1 MTARVD
7 TMQADTQAQVAFF
20 LTGRR
25 PGEFLDAVE
34 GLDLRPALFAGYRD
48 LIPLRYDYPVV
59 LAPKG
64 VESLSGLVDQALAA
78 AAKGADA
85 DRIRQHGLRIEQ
97 EIRAVL
103 AGGATEGT
111 LSIVWDLAVSRLTP
125 KLDPAFVDSAGRLRA
140 AIKADGELADCDG
153 RLPAR
158 MLRHLWSVA
167 QEAKAA
173 RFRERI
179 ERLAFKLADILRSD
193 YERSA
198 QGLTAARLQASV
210 GAAHGSMFDFEAM
223 AGFLAKVQ
231 PKEGMPDARRARIT
245 GLLDVLKKQRFVATA
260 GAAGKPYEF
269 AFDSCADA
277 LKAYRERL
285 PRLVELA
292 KALVVAELEI
302 EGEYNPERHDA
313 MFDGYGAT
321 GLDARELAPFPDYL
335 VCVGGKLGAQE
346 HGRLMEALACGW
358 PIKVLLQ
365 VDDLHEDGA
374 GEGGFAAGLRSSQIA
389 TQAMGLND
397 VYVLQSASSN
407 LFKFRDR
414 VARGLAYR
422 GPALFSVFSGAAA
435 RDSGLP
441 PYLMAAAAMESRAFP
456 AFSYDPA
463 AGAGWADRF
472 CLQANTQV
480 EQDWPVQGFAYEDE
494 EHQRV
499 AQEVPFTLVDFLA
512 GDRRYAG
519 HLARVPRERWNGS
532 MIRVDESLAREGRG
546 LPDKIPSVLMVDA
559 ANRLQKVIVDQ
570 SLIRQA
576 DRCRQMW
583 HSLQEL
589 GGINN
594 SHAQRLLAREQKAW
608 EQRLREQVQGQAAQ
622 SAPPAAP
629 AAATPAAAAPAAAAA
644 PMVEEPA
651 RNPDEAYIE
660 TERCSTCNECTQ
672 LNGKM
677 FAYNDNQQ
685 AYIKDISAGSY
696 ADLVQAAENCQVSVI
711 HPGKPRDPNE
721 PGLAELLERAQP
733 FL

>member
-1 MTARVD
+1 
-7 TMQADTQAQVAFF
+7 MQADTQAQVAFF

-25 PGEFLDAVE
+25 PGEFLDPVE
-34 GLDLRPALFAGYRD
+34 NLDLRPALFAGYRD
-48 LIPLRYDYPVV
+48 LIPLRYDYPLV
-59 LAPKG
+59 LAAKG

-78 AAKGADA
+78 VAKGADA
-85 DRIRQHGLRIEQ
+85 DRIRQHGWRIEQ
-97 EIRAVL
+97 EIRALL

-111 LSIVWDLAVSRLTP
+111 LSLVWDLAVSRLTP
-125 KLDPAFVDSAGRLRA
+125 KLDPAFGDSAKRLRA
-140 AIKADGELADCDG
+140 AIKVDGELADCDA
-153 RLPAR
+153 RLPGR
-158 MLRHLWSVA
+158 MLLHLWSIA
-167 QEAKAA
+167 QAAKAA
-173 RFRERI
+173 QLRERI

-210 GAAHGSMFDFEAM
+210 GAAHASMFDFEAM

-231 PKEGMPDARRARIT
+231 PKEGMPESRRARIT
-245 GLLDVLKKQRFVATA
+245 GLLDVLKKQRFVAA
-260 GAAGKPYEF
+260 GGGAGTPYEF
-269 AFDSCADA
+269 VFDSCGDA
-277 LKAYRERL
+277 LKAYRDRL
-285 PRLVELA
+285 PRMVELA

-302 EGEYNPERHDA
+302 EGEYSPERHDA

-321 GLDARELAPFPDYL
+321 GLSPQELAPFPDYL
-335 VCVGGKLGAQE
+335 VCLGGKLGAQE

-365 VDDLHEDGA
+365 IDDLHEDGT
-374 GEGGFAAGLRSSQIA
+374 GDGGFAAGLRSSQIA

-407 LFKFRDR
+407 LYKFRER
-414 VARGLAYR
+414 VARGIAYR

-435 RDSGLP
+435 KASGLA

-512 GDRRYAG
+512 SDRRYAA
-519 HLARVPRERWNGS
+519 HLACVPRERWNGS

-546 LPDKIPSVLMVDA
+546 LPDQIPSVLMVDA

-583 HSLQEL
+583 HNLQEL
-589 GGINN
+589 GGINY
-594 SHAQRLLAREQKAW
+594 SHAQRLLARERKAW
-608 EQRLREQVQGQAAQ
+608 EQRLREQVQTQAVQ
-622 SAPPAAP
+622 SAPAG
-629 AAATPAAAAPAAAAA
+629 PAAAAA
-644 PMVEEPA
+644 VPVAAAPVVEEPA

-677 FAYNDNQQ
+677 FAYNENQQ
-685 AYIKDISAGSY
+685 AYIKDIDAGTY

-711 HPGKPRDPNE
+711 HPGKPRNPSE

>member
-34 GLDLRPALFAGYRD
+34 NLDLRPALFAGYRD
-48 LIPLRYDYPVV
+48 LTPLRYDYPVV
-59 LAPKG
+59 LAPKA
-64 VESLSGLVDQALAA
+64 VESLSGLMDQALAA
-78 AAKGADA
+78 VAKGADA

-97 EIRAVL
+97 EIRALL
-103 AGGATEGT
+103 AGGSTDGT
-111 LSIVWDLAVSRLTP
+111 LALVWDLAVSRLTP
-125 KLDPAFVDSAGRLRA
+125 KLDPAFVDSAKRLRT
-140 AIKADGELADCDG
+140 AIKVDGELADCDA

-158 MLRHLWSVA
+158 MLRHLWSIA
-167 QEAKAA
+167 QAAKAA
-173 RFRERI
+173 QFRERI
-179 ERLAFKLADILRSD
+179 EQASFKLAGILRSD
-193 YERSA
+193 FERSA
-198 QGLTAARLQASV
+198 EGLTAARLQASM
-210 GAAHGSMFDFEAM
+210 GSAHVPMFDFEAM
-223 AGFLAKVQ
+223 AGFLARVQ
-231 PKEGMPDARRARIT
+231 PKEGMPESRRARIT

-260 GAAGKPYEF
+260 GAGAKPYEF
-269 AFDSCADA
+269 AFDSCGDA
-277 LKAYRERL
+277 LKAWRERL

-292 KALVVAELEI
+292 KALVIAELEI
-302 EGEYNPERHDA
+302 EGEYNPGRHDA

-321 GLDARELAPFPDYL
+321 GLDAQELAAFPDYL
-335 VCVGGKLGAQE
+335 VCLGGKLSAQE
-346 HGRLMEALACGW
+346 HGRLMEALTCGW

-365 VDDLHEDGA
+365 IDDLHEDG
-374 GEGGFAAGLRSSQIA
+374 GEGGFAAGLRSGQIA

-397 VYVLQSASSN
+397 VYVVQSASSN

-435 RDSGLP
+435 KASGLP

-499 AQEVPFTLVDFLA
+499 AQEVPFTLIDFLA

-546 LPDKIPSVLMVDA
+546 LPDQIPSVLMVDA

-608 EQRLREQVQGQAAQ
+608 EQRLREQVQAQPVQ
-622 SAPPAAP
+622 SAPAAP
-629 AAATPAAAAPAAAAA
+629 AAGVPVAAAAAPAAAAA
-644 PMVEEPA
+644 AVEEPA

-677 FAYNDNQQ
+677 FAYNENQQ
-685 AYIKDISAGSY
+685 AYIKDINAGTY
-696 ADLVQAAENCQVSVI
+696 ADLVQAAENCQVSII
-711 HPGKPRDPNE
+711 HPGKPRNPNE

-733 FL
+733 FQ